1 MSKGTKPSQIP
12 PLDPET
18 RLRMNQALGQLP
30 GDSPASK
37 ILQGPPA
44 MIYAGFEGGMSLS
57 QKNLEQARTKY
68 LLDKLTGKLPP
79 ELKGGNA

>member
-37 ILQGPPA
+37 IL
-44 MIYAGFEGGMSLS
+44 
-57 QKNLEQARTKY
+57 
-68 LLDKLTGKLPP
+68 
-79 ELKGGNA
+79 